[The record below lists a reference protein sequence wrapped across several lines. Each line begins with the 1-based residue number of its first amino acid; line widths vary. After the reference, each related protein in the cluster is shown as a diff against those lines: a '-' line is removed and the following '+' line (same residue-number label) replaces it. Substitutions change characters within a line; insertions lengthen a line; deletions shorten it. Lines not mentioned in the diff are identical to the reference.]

1 MEADPEQFPGGPEE
15 GEPGEPPS
23 RRRRQEE
30 EPEEGAADDYPGL
43 DQAAVSREQEA
54 ELQAALGGE
63 GGGGGGAAAVSFLE
77 LCERP
82 PGGAEAA
89 AQRFLSLL
97 ALHMEGAVTVSQEEP
112 YGDILIG
119 RGANW
124 SAAPVGGVAV
134 VAA

>member
-1 MEADPEQFPGGPEE
+1 MEAEAEDGLPVGPAE

-30 EPEEGAADDYPGL
+30 PEEGAADDYPGL
-43 DQAAVSREQEA
+43 EQAAVSREQEA

-63 GGGGGGAAAVSFLE
+63 GGSGASAVSFLE

-119 RGANW
+119 RGVNW
-124 SAAPVGGVAV
+124 SAAPMAV